1 MWYFVISPANIPS
14 ILLACFLNNYA
25 AVSTYSQAGADG
37 EAPSSMGWKIA
48 VGAAVVLASVGVSQE
63 SHTAHCAE
71 TAAAAPSSKVPS
83 NNTNNNVKNTEY
95 ATREAKTN
103 SAWTRDKESFG
114 TYGGL
119 KLFTGNSNKPLADDI
134 ASHLGI
140 NLGKITVGHF
150 ADGEVNVVINENVR
164 GKDVYI
170 VQPTSPPVN
179 ETLMELLL
187 MISTMR
193 RASAQKI
200 TAVIPYVFCSMFFLS
215 FLVCDV
221 SVSLSRSITAC
232 LHSLTLYD
240 TSLTII
246 FPSINHQLIPQYSHY
261 LLPYRYYG
269 YARQDRKLQA
279 RVPISAADVARL
291 LEAMGVDRVVA
302 VDLHCGQIQGFFG
315 PRVPVD
321 NLDGGTVGV
330 SYFGDMDLINPCVV
344 SPDAGGVYRAK
355 QFRDGMSKKYD
366 VEAGLAMIVKQR
378 SKASQIDSMDLVG
391 NVDGCDVIIVDDM
404 VDTAG
409 TLCKAAGVLKEKGA
423 RRVFAFAS
431 HGVFSGPAASR
442 ISKSALTELV
452 VLDTVPL
459 NEESAMTGKI
469 TQLSV
474 GPLLA
479 QAIYNLHNKKSI
491 SALFK

>member
-1 MWYFVISPANIPS
+1 MLTRGIVRMGVKASRPMMRSHSA
-14 ILLACFLNNYA
+14 LC
-25 AVSTYSQAGADG
+25 
-37 EAPSSMGWKIA
+37 SMQE
-48 VGAAVVLASVGVSQE
+48 VV
-63 SHTAHCAE
+63 
-71 TAAAAPSSKVPS
+71 SSKETS
-83 NNTNNNVKNTEY
+83 SSGYNLAALLFGT
-95 ATREAKTN
+95 ATVTIATAGSIDIVHCDEEVLQEKQGKASSGIIKTTLDSREAKTN
-103 SAWTRDKESFG
+103 KAWTREQEGFNS
-114 TYGGL
+114 YGGL
-119 KLFTGNSNKPLADDI
+119 KLFTGNSNKPLAQDI
-134 ASHLGI
+134 ANHLGM
-140 NLGKITVGHF
+140 NLGKVRVDHF

-170 VQPTSPPVN
+170 IQPTSPPVN

-200 TAVIPYVFCSMFFLS
+200 TAVIPY
-215 FLVCDV
+215 
-221 SVSLSRSITAC
+221 
-232 LHSLTLYD
+232 
-240 TSLTII
+240 
-246 FPSINHQLIPQYSHY
+246 
-261 LLPYRYYG
+261 YG
-269 YARQDRKLQA
+269 YARQDRKMQA
-279 RVPISAADVARL
+279 RVPISAADTARL
-291 LEAMGVDRVVA
+291 LEAMGVDRVIS

-321 NLDGGTVGV
+321 NLDGGMVGV
-330 SYFGDMDLINPCVV
+330 SYFGDMDLVNPCIV

-355 QFRDGMSKKYD
+355 QFRDGLSKKYE
-366 VEAGLAMIVKQR
+366 VEATLAMIVKQR
-378 SKASQIDSMDLVG
+378 SKASEIDRMDLVG
-391 NVDGCDVIIVDDM
+391 SVHGCDVIIVDDM

-409 TLCKAAGVLKEKGA
+409 TLCKAAGIIKEHGA

-431 HGVFSGPAASR
+431 HGVFSGPAPER
-442 ISKSALTELV
+442 IAASALTELV

-459 NEESAMTGKI
+459 SDASIATGKI

>member
-1 MWYFVISPANIPS
+1 M
-14 ILLACFLNNYA
+14 LRR
-25 AVSTYSQAGADG
+25 AVFKNFSGSR
-37 EAPSSMGWKIA
+37 
-48 VGAAVVLASVGVSQE
+48 AAVVSNRLCLYAPAAAGGDAERNYKSLLAAFLVAGTIVL
-63 SHTAHCAE
+63 
-71 TAAAAPSSKVPS
+71 TAAATTACDAVPPTAEEKTI
-83 NNTNNNVKNTEY
+83 TNKQIDD
-95 ATREAKTN
+95 
-103 SAWTRDKESFG
+103 RDRAYKQFSRI
-114 TYGGL
+114 
-119 KLFTGNSNKPLADDI
+119 KLFTGNANIPLATDI
-134 ASHLGI
+134 ANHLGMS
-140 NLGKITVGHF
+140 LGKMEVSHF
-150 ADGEVNVVINENVR
+150 ADGEVNVMVNENVR

-193 RASAQKI
+193 RASARKI
-200 TAVIPYVFCSMFFLS
+200 TAVIP
-215 FLVCDV
+215 
-221 SVSLSRSITAC
+221 
-232 LHSLTLYD
+232 
-240 TSLTII
+240 
-246 FPSINHQLIPQYSHY
+246 
-261 LLPYRYYG
+261 YYG
-269 YARQDRKLQA
+269 YARQDRKMQA

-330 SYFGDMDLINPCVV
+330 SYFGDMDLVNPVVV

-355 QFRDGMSKKYD
+355 KFREALSKKYEVD
-366 VEAGLAMIVKQR
+366 SGLAMIVKQR
-378 SKASQIDSMDLVG
+378 AKANQIESMDLVG
-391 NVDGCDVIIVDDM
+391 SVDGCDAIIVDDM

-409 TLCKAAGVLKEKGA
+409 TLCKAAEVLKEFGA
-423 RRVFAFAS
+423 RRVFAFCS
-431 HGVFSGPAASR
+431 HGVLSGPAAER
-442 ISKSALTELV
+442 ISKSCLTELV

-459 NEESAMTGKI
+459 SEESQMTGKI

-479 QAIYNLHNKKSI
+479 QAIYNIHNKKSI

>member
-1 MWYFVISPANIPS
+1 MVI
-14 ILLACFLNNYA
+14 
-25 AVSTYSQAGADG
+25 
-37 EAPSSMGWKIA
+37 
-48 VGAAVVLASVGVSQE
+48 
-63 SHTAHCAE
+63 
-71 TAAAAPSSKVPS
+71 
-83 NNTNNNVKNTEY
+83 
-95 ATREAKTN
+95 R
-103 SAWTRDKESFG
+103 
-114 TYGGL
+114 
-119 KLFTGNSNKPLADDI
+119 
-134 ASHLGI
+134 
-140 NLGKITVGHF
+140 F

-170 VQPTSPPVN
+170 IQPTSPPVN

-193 RASAQKI
+193 RASARKI
-200 TAVIPYVFCSMFFLS
+200 TAVIP
-215 FLVCDV
+215 
-221 SVSLSRSITAC
+221 
-232 LHSLTLYD
+232 
-240 TSLTII
+240 
-246 FPSINHQLIPQYSHY
+246 
-261 LLPYRYYG
+261 YYG
-269 YARQDRKLQA
+269 YARQDRKMAA

-330 SYFGDMDLINPCVV
+330 SYFGDMDLINPVIV

-355 QFRDGMSKKYD
+355 QFREALSKKHEMD
-366 VEAGLAMIVKQR
+366 CGLAMIIKQR
-378 SKASQIDSMDLVG
+378 AKANEIERMDLVG
-391 NVDGCDVIIVDDM
+391 TVDGCDAIIVDDM

-409 TLCKAAGVLKEKGA
+409 TLCKAAEVLKEFGA

-431 HGVFSGPAASR
+431 HGVFSGPAPGR
-442 ISKSALTELV
+442 IANSVLTELV

-459 NEESAMTGKI
+459 SEESQATGKI

-479 QAIYNLHNKKSI
+479 QAIYNIHNKKSI